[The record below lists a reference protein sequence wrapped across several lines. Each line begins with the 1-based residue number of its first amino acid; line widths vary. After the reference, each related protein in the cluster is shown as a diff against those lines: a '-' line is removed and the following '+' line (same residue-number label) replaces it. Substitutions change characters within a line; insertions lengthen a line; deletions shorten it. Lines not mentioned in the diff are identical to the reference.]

1 MNSNEFVDYILSR
14 MERAKLAS
22 GNSVINCRC
31 PECGDSIHKTSAHFY
46 INVPDGKTPLLY
58 YCHKCNSGGI
68 ISYKKLIEWDI
79 YTPEAAQF
87 VYEYGLITEKN
98 SKAKKYNN
106 RTVYNIRHT
115 ITSMNVISEI
125 KRRYICDR
133 VGIDMSYKE
142 LASLKIIINLWDLL
156 KENGIN
162 HLTRDKN
169 IVDQLNQYFIGFL
182 SIDNAFLNM
191 RRTCDDGIVYK
202 SIDKRYINYSL
213 LDKKDT
219 NQRFYTI
226 PTCVDISAPGRIKLH
241 ISEGPFDIL
250 SVYINLRNREP
261 GIYTCVAGNN
271 YISVIMYFLVELRL
285 PNLEL
290 HFYPDND
297 RYGTIDRMRSI
308 IDKIPDKTI
317 PAYVHMNNKEGEKD
331 FGVPRNRINE
341 AIQKLR

>member
-1 MNSNEFVDYILSR
+1 MDANGFVDFILSK
-14 MERAKLAS
+14 MERARFAS
-22 GNSVINCRC
+22 GRSVINCRC

-58 YCHKCNSGGI
+58 YCHKCNTGGI
-68 ISYKKLIEWDI
+68 LSYKKLIEWDI
-79 YTPEAAQF
+79 YNPEVAQF
-87 VYEYGLITEKN
+87 VYDYGLLTAKN
-98 SKAKKYNN
+98 SKKYNN

-115 ITSMNVISEI
+115 MTSISPLSEI
-125 KRRYICDR
+125 KRKYICDR
-133 VGIDMSYKE
+133 IGVNLSFED
-142 LASLKIIINLWDLL
+142 LASLKIIVNLYDLL
-156 KENGIN
+156 NENRIN
-162 HLTRDKN
+162 SLTRDKN
-169 IVDQLNQYFIGFL
+169 IVDQLNDQFIGFL

-191 RRTCDDGIVYK
+191 RRTCDEGIVYK

-226 PTCVDISAPGRIKLH
+226 PTMVDITNPNRIKLH

-250 SVYINLRNREP
+250 SVYLNLRHGEP

-271 YISVIMYFLVELRL
+271 YISVILYFLIELRL
-285 PNLEL
+285 PNIEL

-308 IDKIPDKTI
+308 LYKIPDKTI
-317 PAYVHMNNKEGEKD
+317 PAYVHINNMEGEKD
-331 FGVPRNRINE
+331 FGVPFNRINE
-341 AIQKLR
+341 VIQKLR